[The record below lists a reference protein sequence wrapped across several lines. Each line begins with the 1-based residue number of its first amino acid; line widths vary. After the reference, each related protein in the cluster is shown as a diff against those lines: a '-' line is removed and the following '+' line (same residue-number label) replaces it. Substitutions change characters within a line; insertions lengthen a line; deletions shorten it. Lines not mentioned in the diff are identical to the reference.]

1 MTQPVHTTSTTDV
14 RHRDT
19 SRILFLSN
27 LLNEPLF
34 TLYNFLSIILYKDLG
49 ASAFVISLLTMLKPV
64 VTIFSFY
71 WSAGVSGAKL
81 KSNAMWA
88 GIWMRAP
95 FLLCPWVDHVW
106 FVVLAAANYMLFY
119 RAGVPAWLEILKRNL
134 HGEKRDRMFS
144 LSSGVAY
151 AEGIV
156 LSLAMGG
163 LLDREAGMWK
173 FLFFGAAAVGLI
185 SVALLG
191 RVEVET
197 ANLPEP
203 ERLSWRERIIRPWR
217 DSVQLLRE
225 RKDFSLFQWGF
236 MIAGFGIMLI
246 QPAIPVFVVDW
257 LHVSYLEMAAA
268 ISIVKGFGFT
278 LSSPLWA
285 RWFQRAPIFL
295 VSSAVFVG
303 FGLFPAVLA
312 LSGIEFFWFYVAY
325 FFYGIAQAG
334 SHLVWNMSGSY
345 FAGKEPSLRYMGT
358 GVMLAGVRG
367 AVGPGLGGLLS
378 VLWSPIQVLWI
389 GSILCFTSGFWL
401 LRKKK
406 I

>member
-1 MTQPVHTTSTTDV
+1 
-14 RHRDT
+14 
-19 SRILFLSN
+19 
-27 LLNEPLF
+27 
-34 TLYNFLSIILYKDLG
+34 
-49 ASAFVISLLTMLKPV
+49 
-64 VTIFSFY
+64 
-71 WSAGVSGAKL
+71 
-81 KSNAMWA
+81 
-88 GIWMRAP
+88 
-95 FLLCPWVDHVW
+95 
-106 FVVLAAANYMLFY
+106 
-119 RAGVPAWLEILKRNL
+119 
-134 HGEKRDRMFS
+134 
-144 LSSGVAY
+144 
-151 AEGIV
+151 
-156 LSLAMGG
+156 
-163 LLDREAGMWK
+163 LDREPGMWK
-173 FLFFGAAAVGLI
+173 FLFFGAAAIGLI

-197 ANLPEP
+197 TNLAEP
-203 ERLSWRERIIRPWR
+203 ERLSWRERIVQPWR

-295 VSSAVFVG
+295 VSSAVFLG
-303 FGLFPAVLA
+303 FGLFPAILA
-312 LSGIEFFWFYVAY
+312 LSSVEFFWFYAAY

-334 SHLVWNMSGSY
+334 SHLVWNMGGAY
-345 FAGKEPSLRYMGT
+345 FAGKEPSLRYTGT

-367 AVGPGLGGLLS
+367 AFGPGLGGLLS
-378 VLWSPIQVLWI
+378 VLWSPLQVLWI
-389 GSILCFTSGFWL
+389 GSVLCFTSGFWL